1 MFHYSYLHV
10 TGDTF
15 GRPIHGQSEVS
26 AYPHPNEL
34 NYWMAGEGVF
44 IKPSDEP
51 NNKSSN
57 SEHDEL

>member
-1 MFHYSYLHV
+1 M

-34 NYWMAGEGVF
+34 NYWIGAEGVY
-44 IKPSDEP
+44 IRPSDD
-51 NNKSSN
+51 NRNASGN
-57 SEHDEL
+57 YEHDEL